1 MPILQLML
9 ILMVLLLGVRLHTR
23 TYTAVY
29 HVHTSDRFAVRYS
42 MVGLS
47 KFCAFLCVY
56 QWLSVVITCLFF
68 CSFFGFCTNIILSLQ
83 QWLQRFIQVQVQ
95 QGQRFQ

>member
-1 MPILQLML
+1 MLGTGNDIGTGLGLKMGLGPWTVHHAMLSLGLMPILQLML

-47 KFCAFLCVY
+47 KRPY
-56 QWLSVVITCLFF
+56 
-68 CSFFGFCTNIILSLQ
+68 
-83 QWLQRFIQVQVQ
+83 R
-95 QGQRFQ
+95 